1 MDEIT
6 TNVEKE
12 FGIELGPMIDR
23 YFDRDMP
30 DQSIYFFEKYALI
43 VTDYFSDDEIKTFY
57 PKKISEYGKEFKKYI
72 KTNSGDIGILSSDGW
87 IILAEMD

>member
-6 TNVEKE
+6 TNIEKE
-12 FGIELGPMIDR
+12 FGIELGSVIDR

-43 VTDYFSDDEIKTFY
+43 VTDYFSDNDMKIFY
-57 PKKISEYGKEFKKYI
+57 PKKISEYSK
-72 KTNSGDIGILSSDGW
+72 
-87 IILAEMD
+87 

>member
-1 MDEIT
+1 MDKIT
-6 TNVEKE
+6 ANIEKE
-12 FGIELGPMIDR
+12 FGIELGSVIDR

-57 PKKISEYGKEFKKYI
+57 PKKISEYGKEFKRYI

-87 IILAEMD
+87 IILVEMD

>member
-1 MDEIT
+1 MDKIT

-12 FGIELGPMIDR
+12 FGIELGSVIDR

-57 PKKISEYGKEFKKYI
+57 PKKISEYGKEFKRYI

>member
-1 MDEIT
+1 MDKIT
-6 TNVEKE
+6 ANIEKE
-12 FGIELGPMIDR
+12 FGIELGPVIDR

-43 VTDYFSDDEIKTFY
+43 ITDYFSDNDIKTFY
-57 PKKISEYGKEFKKYI
+57 PKKISEYGKEFKRYI
-72 KTNSGDIGILSSDGW
+72 KTNSGDIGILSSGGW

>member
-6 TNVEKE
+6 TNIEKE
-12 FGIELGPMIDR
+12 FGIELGPVIDR

-43 VTDYFSDDEIKTFY
+43 VTDYFSDNDMKIFY
-57 PKKISEYGKEFKKYI
+57 PKK
-72 KTNSGDIGILSSDGW
+72 NIGI
-87 IILAEMD
+87 

>member
-1 MDEIT
+1 MDKIT
-6 TNVEKE
+6 ANIEKE
-12 FGIELGPMIDR
+12 FGIELGPVIDR

-57 PKKISEYGKEFKKYI
+57 PKKISEYGKEFKRYI
-72 KTNSGDIGILSSDGW
+72 KTNSGDIGILSSGSW

>member
-1 MDEIT
+1 MDKIT
-6 TNVEKE
+6 ANIEKE
-12 FGIELGPMIDR
+12 FGIELGPVIDR

-43 VTDYFSDDEIKTFY
+43 VTDYFSDSEIKTFY
-57 PKKISEYGKEFKKYI
+57 PKKISEYGKEFKRYI

>member
-6 TNVEKE
+6 TNIEKE
-12 FGIELGPMIDR
+12 FGIELGPVIDR

-43 VTDYFSDDEIKTFY
+43 VTDYFSDNDIKIFY
-57 PKKISEYGKEFKKYI
+57 SKKISEYGKKFKKYI

-87 IILAEMD
+87 IILAEID

>member
-1 MDEIT
+1 M
-6 TNVEKE
+6 EKE
-12 FGIELGPMIDR
+12 FGIELGPVIDR

-57 PKKISEYGKEFKKYI
+57 PKKISEYGKEFKRYI
-72 KTNSGDIGILSSDGW
+72 KTNSGDIGILSSGGW

>member
-6 TNVEKE
+6 TNIEKE
-12 FGIELGPMIDR
+12 FNIELGPVIDR
-23 YFDRDMP
+23 FFDRDMP

-43 VTDYFSDDEIKTFY
+43 VTDYFSDNEIKTFY
-57 PKKISEYGKEFKKYI
+57 PKKISEYGKEFKGYT
-72 KTNSGDIGILSSDGW
+72 KTNSGDIGTLSSDGW